1 MFAQCLKNHELSVT
15 WNDITHPVIAQAMTE
30 VP

>member
-1 MFAQCLKNHELSVT
+1 MFAQCLKNHELYVT
-15 WNDITHPVIAQAMTE
+15 KHDITHPVIAQAMTE